1 VNKVEEGKE
10 FLDYLNPES
19 EVILSG
25 VKVEPALAASS
36 PEEKFQFMRNGYYV
50 ADSADH
56 VPGEKPVFNRIVGLR
71 DSWAKIA
78 KKG

>member
-1 VNKVEEGKE
+1 MEEGKE
-10 FLDYLNPES
+10 FLDYVNPES
-19 EVILSG
+19 EIIVSNA
-25 VKVEPALAASS
+25 KVEPALAAAA
-36 PEEKFQFMRNGYYV
+36 PEERYQFMRSGYYV

-71 DSWAKIA
+71 DSWAKIV